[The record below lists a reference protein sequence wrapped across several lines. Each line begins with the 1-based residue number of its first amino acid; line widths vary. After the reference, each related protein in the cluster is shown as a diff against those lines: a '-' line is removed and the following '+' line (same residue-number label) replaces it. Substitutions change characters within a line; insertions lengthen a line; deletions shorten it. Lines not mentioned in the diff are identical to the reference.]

1 MSAVTHHLP
10 KVAYF
15 DWSEFSDFDATQ
27 KAQAVKMLREAKPH
41 VETLTLR
48 QAIAQA
54 AQDAQITNA
63 SVWAAF
69 YLLWQQIRDGNPHSE
84 RQLMQVLEQYE
95 ADEGFQARAARELIT
110 NAIDCYHT
118 DRIDYVCGLVQ
129 AWGPKVKAVVQDDE
143 LHARL
148 GQQVAEGT
156 KTLADAALEAE
167 HIEAGTD

>member
-1 MSAVTHHLP
+1 MSAVTSHLP
-10 KVAYF
+10 KVGYF
-15 DWSEFSDFDATQ
+15 DWSEFSDFDASQ
-27 KAQAVKMLREAKPH
+27 KAQAVKLLREAKPH

-69 YLLWQQIRDGNPHSE
+69 FLLWQQIRDGNPHSE

-95 ADEGFQARAARELIT
+95 ADEGFQARAARDLLT

-118 DRIDYVCGLVQ
+118 ERIDYASCLIQ
-129 AWGPKVKAVVQDDE
+129 AWGPNVKAVVQDDE